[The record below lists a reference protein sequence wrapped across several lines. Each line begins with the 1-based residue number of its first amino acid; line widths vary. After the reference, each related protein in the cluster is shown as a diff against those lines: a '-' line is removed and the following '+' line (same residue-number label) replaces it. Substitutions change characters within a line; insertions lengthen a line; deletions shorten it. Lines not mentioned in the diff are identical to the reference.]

1 MKQKIASLNAL
12 LGLALANANGTSG
25 RYVGATGD
33 LQLVGSDYTG
43 QGDPSLKIMGTVQ
56 NFAQEGHVQRRFGFS
71 ITNSAE
77 APRTVR
83 LFAGYF
89 TDNTTAAPGQ
99 MKDGAFNDVNGSP
112 GLSASSTNAGQ
123 KIAGLLQYVLYNPT
137 RIVAMRITCPNKS
150 QFNQELNVG
159 SLDPFVNTTSYP
171 INPGLGFN
179 GSTFDATV
187 ADINTNGLQ
196 LDETSDILYTILP
209 GTTVNFLLFAGASMQ
224 QSQALAVKA
233 SIAQNNLNGSAGYL
247 Q

>member
-1 MKQKIASLNAL
+1 MQKIKNFGAL
-12 LGLALANANGTSG
+12 LALAHAGGSAQ
-25 RYVGATGD
+25 RHVGVTGD
-33 LQLVGSDYTG
+33 LQLAASDYTG
-43 QGDPSLKIMGTVQ
+43 QGDPSLKIMGSVQ

-71 ITNSAE
+71 ITNAAE
-77 APRTVR
+77 VPRTVR

-89 TDNTTAAPGQ
+89 TGDSTAAPGQ
-99 MKDGAFNDVNGSP
+99 LKDGAFNDVSGSP
-112 GLSASSTNAGQ
+112 GLSASGTNAG
-123 KIAGLLQYVLYNPT
+123 KAIAGLLNYVLYNPT
-137 RIVAMRITCPNKS
+137 RIVAIRINCSNKA

-159 SLDPFVNTTSYP
+159 SLDPFVNTVSYP

-209 GTTVNFLLFAGASMQ
+209 GTTVNFLLFAGASIQ

-233 SIAQNNLNGSAGYL
+233 ALAQNNLSGGAGYL